1 MNLLPLVIGAGI
13 YFASRGSRIVNA
25 SNTFQYSIL
34 DLPAAQIQGGKV
46 VLQIPIGV
54 SNITGESFNV
64 VKVYGQLF
72 VNSGYVGD
80 FTGQQTNFRIAANG
94 NTTVTGI
101 LDLFLTN
108 AVASL
113 IGALTKK
120 AGDTTI
126 TLKGTIV
133 TSVVDV
139 PLFVTKKI

>member
-1 MNLLPLVIGAGI
+1 MNLLPLVIGAGF
-13 YFASRGSRIVNA
+13 YLASRGSRIVNA

-72 VNSGYVGD
+72 INSGYVGD
-80 FTGQQTNFRIAANG
+80 FSGQQTNFRIAANG
-94 NTTVTGI
+94 NTTVTGV

-113 IGALTKK
+113 IAALTKK
-120 AGDTTI
+120 AGDTVL

-133 TSVVDV
+133 TSVVNV
-139 PLFVTKKI
+139 PLLVTKTI